1 MTHACGVIINPQPIF
16 QTMLFPHQPDGSYAE
31 HRVVILMSDMEQY
44 SQRTSTMSP
53 EELRDFI
60 IGYHRT
66 FRDIVMTPDSQ
77 PVEVESSAGDGT
89 LIIFRKK
96 PGEDSSAVCQR
107 ALRAAIRV
115 AYTIADG
122 ALPPT
127 RLGLFL
133 GEIVEAELGG
143 HLRKFSTSFAVT
155 NRLEEL
161 CGHFGTCLLMDRE
174 VARQQTE
181 EAPWLVNIGKFS
193 LSSVIHPMNAYSVYK
208 PGLNKCPNDISHHQ
222 LMRFIHMKNEAMD
235 LFSGNLQLG
244 LLPDFPAVRNQL
256 YTAQS
261 FFIEMTGHEDKA
273 ITRILEYIRETPFP
287 ASDFNTNGMKLIEKK
302 RDTIGERLPY
312 LSKQLLKAMDYD
324 IYHALIVDTQWEEY
338 FKMEWYKAGTLIIQM
353 GVEPDGIYFLD
364 YGRAKTVDAQGS
376 LISTMDPGAIFGELA
391 YFEGEK
397 KRTATVIAE
406 ADTVVRKISA
416 QDLRKLPVIMEI
428 FRRIAASRQRREKSR
443 PEALANCPAH

>member
-1 MTHACGVIINPQPIF
+1 
-16 QTMLFPHQPDGSYAE
+16 MLFPHQADASGYAE

-44 SQRTSTMSP
+44 SRRTSTMTP

-66 FRDIVMTPDSQ
+66 FRDIVMTADSQ
-77 PVEVESSAGDGT
+77 PVEVEPSAGDGT

-96 PGEDSSAVCQR
+96 PGEGDDAICRR

-143 HLRKFSTSFAVT
+143 RLCKFSTSFAVA

-174 VARQQTE
+174 VARHQVE
-181 EAPWLVNIGKFS
+181 EASWLVSIGKFS
-193 LSSVIHPMNAYSVYK
+193 LASVIHPMNAYSVYK
-208 PGLNKCPNDISHHQ
+208 PGLNNCPNDVGHRP
-222 LMRFIHMKNEAMD
+222 LMQFIQMKNEAMD
-235 LFSGNLQLG
+235 LFSGNLQMG
-244 LLPDFPAVRNQL
+244 ILPDFPAVRDQL
-256 YTAQS
+256 LSAQS
-261 FFIEMTGHEDKA
+261 YFVEMTGHEDKA
-273 ITRILEYIRETPFP
+273 ISRILEYIRETPFP
-287 ASDFNTNGMKLIEKK
+287 AADFNTHGMKLMEKK

-312 LSKQLLKAMDYD
+312 LSKQLLMAMDYE
-324 IYHALIVDTQWEEY
+324 IYHALVVDVQWEQY
-338 FKMEWYKAGTLIIQM
+338 FKMDWYKAGSLIIQM
-353 GVEPDGIYFLD
+353 GAEPDGVYFLD
-364 YGRAKTVDAQGS
+364 YGRAKTVDGQGA

-391 YFEGEK
+391 YFAGEK

-406 ADTVVRKISA
+406 TDVVVRKISA
-416 QDLRKLPVIMEI
+416 ADFHNLPVIMEI
-428 FRRIAASRQRREKSR
+428 FRRIAAARHRRETYPVGGPIERRRQSW
-443 PEALANCPAH
+443 PPAPRQ

>member
-1 MTHACGVIINPQPIF
+1 
-16 QTMLFPHQPDGSYAE
+16 MLFSRSSDGSYAE

-44 SQRTSTMSP
+44 SRRTSSMSP

-66 FRDIVMTPDSQ
+66 FREIVVTANSQ

-89 LIIFRKK
+89 LIIFRKN
-96 PGEDSSAVCQR
+96 PGENDGPVCQR

-143 HLRKFSTSFAVT
+143 HLCKFSTSFAVA

-174 VARQQTE
+174 VARQQAE
-181 EAPWLVNIGKFS
+181 EVPWLVNVGKFS
-193 LSSVIHPMNAYSVYK
+193 LASVIHPMNAYTVYK
-208 PGLNKCPNDISHHQ
+208 PGLNKCPKGVSHRQ
-222 LMRFIHMKNEAMD
+222 LMQFIHIKNEAMD

-244 LLPDFPAVRNQL
+244 LLPDFPAVRDRL
-256 YTAQS
+256 RAAQS
-261 FFIEMTGHEDKA
+261 FFVEMTGSEDKSIA
-273 ITRILEYIRETPFP
+273 RILEYIRETPFP
-287 ASDFNTNGMKLIEKK
+287 ASDFNTHGMKLMEKK

-312 LSKQLLKAMDYD
+312 LSKQLMMAMDYD
-324 IYHALIVDTQWEEY
+324 IYRALVVDVGWEQY

-353 GVEPDGIYFLD
+353 GTEPDGIYFLD
-364 YGRAKTVDAQGS
+364 YGRAKAVDAQGTR
-376 LISTMDPGAIFGELA
+376 IATMDPGAIFGELA

-406 ADTVVRKISA
+406 TDTVVRRISA
-416 QDLRKLPVIMEI
+416 EDFHNLPVIMEI
-428 FRRIAASRQRREKSR
+428 FRRIAANRQRREKSGASA
-443 PEALANCPAH
+443 PANCPTH